1 MNSITIYDLIATR
14 MQSAPEAHAILAP
27 GKKPLTYRRLV
38 EHLQSTVAYLNGLGL
53 KPEDRVAVV
62 LSNGPEMAALFLAV
76 SSGMTCAPLN
86 LSYGE
91 SEFDFY
97 LTDLRAKAV
106 IVEQGLD
113 SPVRKVAK
121 DRGIAIIELIPSVD
135 DEAGIFTLV
144 SSEDCQKALEE
155 PSFAPSDSV
164 ALVLHTSG
172 TTSRPKI
179 VPLTQRNLCISAGN
193 IARSLKLTESDRCM
207 NVMPLFHIHGLVGA
221 LLSSLS
227 AGASVICT
235 HGFNAPQF
243 FDLMYEFK
251 STWYTAV
258 PTMHQAILAR
268 AEANQDVI
276 KDSRLRFIRSCSSAL
291 PPQLMADL
299 EQCFGVPVVE
309 AYGMTEASHQMACN
323 PLPPQIRKPGSVGI
337 PTGPEVAIMD
347 DAGKLL
353 APGETGEIV
362 IRGENVTAGY
372 ENNPKAN
379 ESAFTNGWFRTGD
392 QGYLDDDGYLFITG
406 RIKEIINRGGEKIS
420 PREIDEVLIDHPAVA
435 QAITFAMPHPT
446 LGDDIAAA
454 VVLKQGMDA
463 SELDIREFVAAR
475 VAHFKVPSKVVFVDE
490 IPKGPTGKLQRIGLA
505 ERLGITAE
513 LQDKGIVEY
522 VPPRTPVEES
532 LAKMWAEVLGVKRVG
547 INDHFFRLGGD
558 SILATQLVARAR
570 EAFNVDLSLV
580 GFFESPTVAGQAL
593 MITQL
598 QAYGLSED
606 ELSNLLDDL
615 ERGSDQPL

>member
-1 MNSITIYDLIATR
+1 
-14 MQSAPEAHAILAP
+14 
-27 GKKPLTYRRLV
+27 
-38 EHLQSTVAYLNGLGL
+38 
-53 KPEDRVAVV
+53 
-62 LSNGPEMAALFLAV
+62 
-76 SSGMTCAPLN
+76 
-86 LSYGE
+86 
-91 SEFDFY
+91 
-97 LTDLRAKAV
+97 
-106 IVEQGLD
+106 
-113 SPVRKVAK
+113 
-121 DRGIAIIELIPSVD
+121 
-135 DEAGIFTLV
+135 
-144 SSEDCQKALEE
+144 
-155 PSFAPSDSV
+155 
-164 ALVLHTSG
+164 
-172 TTSRPKI
+172 
-179 VPLTQRNLCISAGN
+179 
-193 IARSLKLTESDRCM
+193 
-207 NVMPLFHIHGLVGA
+207 
-221 LLSSLS
+221 
-227 AGASVICT
+227 
-235 HGFNAPQF
+235 
-243 FDLMYEFK
+243 
-251 STWYTAV
+251 
-258 PTMHQAILAR
+258 
-268 AEANQDVI
+268 
-276 KDSRLRFIRSCSSAL
+276 
-291 PPQLMADL
+291 
-299 EQCFGVPVVE
+299 
-309 AYGMTEASHQMACN
+309 
-323 PLPPQIRKPGSVGI
+323 VGI